1 MRRAAMFPGQGSQR
15 VGMGR
20 DLADIDAELVQPVF
34 DAADAALGFSL
45 STLCFEGPEEELRR
59 TENTQPAIF
68 LVSHLIDRLLQQRMP
83 PPAIAAGHSLGE
95 YSALVAAGVLDW
107 TEALL
112 LVRRRGELMAAVNER
127 TPGAMLAVIGVR
139 SETVEAECATARDR
153 SGEVVE
159 VANYNDDR
167 QTVVSATVT
176 GAAAYRAV
184 AAEDPD
190 PERRIVPL
198 EVGAPF
204 HCSLMRP
211 VEDEFSVD
219 LDRADFADP
228 ALPVVA
234 NATARIVT
242 TGAEA
247 RRQLKAQLSG
257 PVRWRQS
264 LTTMVDDGV
273 DTFVETGPG
282 RVLSG
287 LSRRAYP
294 ELSTHSASDAR
305 RIRRVLG
312 DLTTAPPAVGAG
324 S

>member
-1 MRRAAMFPGQGSQR
+1 MTVAAMFPGQGSQR

-20 DLADIDAELVQPVF
+20 DLVDLDPGLVQPIF
-34 DAADAALGFSL
+34 DQADSALGFSL
-45 STLCFEGPEEELRR
+45 SRLCFEGPEDELRR

-68 LVSHLIDRLLQQRMP
+68 LVSHLIHRLLRQRLA

-127 TPGAMLAVIGVR
+127 TPGAMLAVIGADA
-139 SETVEAECATARDR
+139 ETVESECATARGA

-159 VANYNDDR
+159 VANYNDDG
-167 QTVVSATVT
+167 QTVVSATVA
-176 GAAAYRAV
+176 GAAAYREV
-184 AAEDPD
+184 AAHAAD
-190 PERRIVPL
+190 PERRIVAL
-198 EVGAPF
+198 DVGAPF
-204 HCSLMRP
+204 HCSLMKP

-219 LDRADFADP
+219 LDHADFGDP
-228 ALPVVA
+228 AIPVVA

-247 RRQLKAQLSG
+247 RDQLKAQLSG

-264 LTTMVDDGV
+264 LATMVDHGADS
-273 DTFVETGPG
+273 FVETGPG

-305 RIRRVLG
+305 RIRRVCD
-312 DLTTAPPAVGAG
+312 DLAAAAPAVGAG